1 MEANENNLQDL
12 RQNNK
17 TPQKGTQKGFFSWLR
32 VHIFDWWMRLLILF
46 LLMVGI
52 GVTGCLA
59 IVFERPD
66 YAFLILLSGIVLL
79 LVTLGNIIFC
89 IIDLFKKR
97 FGGLIGLLLTFFL
110 AWMIFCVDA
119 TILLALADAERWEP
133 ENGFE
138 DKSEFIEMTEP
149 LNTNGSLNKNSDSGK
164 ISEDPLQNQER

>member
-17 TPQKGTQKGFFSWLR
+17 APQKGTQKGFFSWLR

-52 GVTGCLA
+52 VVTGCLA

-138 DKSEFIEMTEP
+138 KESEVLEITEP
-149 LNTNGSLNKNSDSGK
+149 LNTNVFLYKDSDPEK
-164 ISEDPLQNQER
+164 ISEDSLQN

>member
-1 MEANENNLQDL
+1 MEANENSLQNLQ
-12 RQNNK
+12 QNDK
-17 TPQKGTQKGFFSWLR
+17 APQKGAQKGFFSWLR

-97 FGGLIGLLLTFFL
+97 FGGLIGLLLTFF
-110 AWMIFCVDA
+110 WH
-119 TILLALADAERWEP
+119 
-133 ENGFE
+133 G
-138 DKSEFIEMTEP
+138 
-149 LNTNGSLNKNSDSGK
+149 
-164 ISEDPLQNQER
+164 